1 MTREEA
7 LAMRL
12 SCQQLVDPRF
22 DSPEEVVDWMGMVQA
37 QDYSY
42 FRWAVG
48 MRAKN
53 PSLKALKESFSQGR
67 ILRVHLLRCTV
78 QAVTPQD
85 YVNLVSLCRES
96 NLRATKSWAKQIGEE
111 YSESYYREGLDAI
124 REILTGSKSFTKKEI
139 VARLDTLGIPS
150 DTAGV
155 KHLLLRGEIE
165 GLLCSGE
172 MSGRDAT
179 WTLSDEALK
188 GADIQPLSPDEAI
201 ADLAR
206 KYFRSHS
213 PASLEDFHWW
223 TGLPLTQ
230 CRKAIE
236 SIASEIEETLVED
249 QKMFIY
255 TALRP
260 IAPLSTEVILLPP
273 YDEYLIGYKSRH
285 LALDARFESRAHN
298 RSGNFWP
305 VVLLG
310 GRVVGNWRAS
320 LERGAQDIS
329 TDIFTRAGKVG
340 VRRLEAAKAS
350 LRGFLKR

>member
-1 MTREEA
+1 
-7 LAMRL
+7 
-12 SCQQLVDPRF
+12 
-22 DSPEEVVDWMGMVQA
+22 MGMVQA

-48 MRAKN
+48 MRMKI
-53 PSLKALKESFSQGR
+53 PSLKALKESFSQGK

-96 NLRATKSWAKQIGEE
+96 NLRATRSWAKQIGEE
-111 YSESYYREGLDAI
+111 YSESYYREGLDAV
-124 REILTGSKSFTKKEI
+124 REILSGDNSLTKKEI
-139 VARLDTLGIPS
+139 AVRLSSLGIPS
-150 DTAGV
+150 DTARV

-165 GLLCSGE
+165 GILYSGE
-172 MSGRDAT
+172 MTGRDAT
-179 WTLSDEALK
+179 WTLSEETLK
-188 GADIQPLSPDEAI
+188 GTDIQPLSPGEAV

-255 TALRP
+255 SALRP
-260 IAPLSTEVILLPP
+260 IAPLSTEVLLLPP

-285 LALDARFESRAHN
+285 LALDARFEARAHN

-320 LERGAQDIS
+320 LERGATDIS

-340 VRRLEAAKAS
+340 VHRLEAAKAS
-350 LRGFLKR
+350 LRDFLKG